1 MRPKATNLYRL
12 HILSITIILQNKYG
26 IIHGHDSL
34 SILAYG
40 IWLPQNC
47 DELEF
52 QNFMSISNSSG
63 NKIKQTK

>member
-1 MRPKATNLYRL
+1 MTETVKGLTWNETIHNLMRPKATNLYRL

-40 IWLPQNC
+40 I
-47 DELEF
+47 
-52 QNFMSISNSSG
+52 
-63 NKIKQTK
+63 